1 MQENDQATVGW
12 RFTCRQRRNAHLVSL
27 HEVGWHCILW
37 PVVLHFLISVLL
49 FMHIDGLLH
58 QNLLL
63 VALFG
68 EQLALQSQSL
78 LGILGPGVH
87 FTGSLLPLP
96 LLMIQTFTIPFL
108 EKLYVL
114 VLRHGDEV
122 SVRDCATVAG
132 VHVFTKR

>member
-1 MQENDQATVGW
+1 
-12 RFTCRQRRNAHLVSL
+12 
-27 HEVGWHCILW
+27 
-37 PVVLHFLISVLL
+37 
-49 FMHIDGLLH
+49 MHIDGLLH